1 MLSQEG
7 TPPPSP
13 PNEELSQ
20 QQELFQQAI
29 YHTRETKNE
38 TLEIKITQAYK
49 EWQALLQEKDQGERE
64 LDVMDKKIQKMKME
78 VGRLGLSRRYGV
90 ACRRV
95 TDRTSAYDFVS
106 AAKLLGPLKMV
117 LKTHLREGGE
127 EGNVVET
134 ANVVLQPRQI
144 KKMKSKLN
152 SLQRSIIEGLESL
165 AKDVQFLSQNDD
177 DDVTFANAHPPRL
190 KDFLSNFGTT
200 VERSSAKAFYT
211 IRIKST
217 KCEEDGHSDDDNVTT
232 AEDVI
237 SAALDLGQEST
248 VYRCIRHFA
257 ERIDREGFAISGRI
271 ENMLVSKV
279 LIPSMPIHV
288 RDLHG
293 FQSTAS
299 LCLREYR
306 ARWEMAGLAVPG
318 GMTLKEANRKRVS
331 KSIDQWLSGIEIGGR
346 EERRYDSTDI
356 VNFATKEGLMDEI
369 PEEIYR
375 RYVEAKH
382 KIGSEKAHTAK
393 ASSSSA
399 AAAAAINHFGSG
411 SGLGTNI
418 TTTTESPPLPDTI
431 KEFPGQIPRLFM
443 NRCQVTL
450 LGAARAIIAR
460 CGYEEVTIVN
470 NNNYNKPCYINT
482 TINSGSSSGGGG
494 DEDSTSIIL
503 GKFEQES
510 WGILSAH
517 GDKGSSSIS
526 SSSRRRSADGG
537 NRTTMTTKNKKNQTK
552 TTTTTTTTRR
562 RISRTRPLQISEDML
577 RLVQLLYG
585 ICSLAEEAKK
595 SISSSSS
602 IMESKDD
609 EEERNQEEQKV
620 ESASIMKI
628 AVQVVQLYIA
638 LTLPTFNNQLA
649 TSNFCASRRAAIIRN
664 DTIFLAG
671 HLASLHK
678 FFASAEVRRKMRRK
692 QWNMKSSEKLTI
704 RSGRALRLIDLIPPV
719 KALGTRVFSLQLD
732 RLHALAT
739 AVLLPIVSTH
749 HNNTLTNLQIAARYR
764 ECRESVAEALEI
776 PQRLATAWGPPPP
789 RISNNNTSK
798 GGGCGCVMPSKA
810 SCFIIG
816 KFLEMTMESLV
827 NGTLMA
833 KDISQECAARIRT
846 LMIQTIETIRKINF
860 LYSED
865 NKGEGNYHRK
875 IREGEDN
882 LQQEGVY
889 QYLDSYGKAMAL
901 FRILDE
907 DQTLNSVRR
916 AYNQGYLLALNPGE
930 IKNVIK
936 AIWTKSP
943 KREALLATISQ
954 LPSNIPSSFSSS
966 ISVEI

>member
-1 MLSQEG
+1 
-7 TPPPSP
+7 
-13 PNEELSQ
+13 
-20 QQELFQQAI
+20 
-29 YHTRETKNE
+29 
-38 TLEIKITQAYK
+38 
-49 EWQALLQEKDQGERE
+49 
-64 LDVMDKKIQKMKME
+64 
-78 VGRLGLSRRYGV
+78 
-90 ACRRV
+90 
-95 TDRTSAYDFVS
+95 
-106 AAKLLGPLKMV
+106 
-117 LKTHLREGGE
+117 
-127 EGNVVET
+127 
-134 ANVVLQPRQI
+134 
-144 KKMKSKLN
+144 
-152 SLQRSIIEGLESL
+152 
-165 AKDVQFLSQNDD
+165 
-177 DDVTFANAHPPRL
+177 
-190 KDFLSNFGTT
+190 
-200 VERSSAKAFYT
+200 
-211 IRIKST
+211 
-217 KCEEDGHSDDDNVTT
+217 
-232 AEDVI
+232 
-237 SAALDLGQEST
+237 
-248 VYRCIRHFA
+248 
-257 ERIDREGFAISGRI
+257 
-271 ENMLVSKV
+271 
-279 LIPSMPIHV
+279 
-288 RDLHG
+288 
-293 FQSTAS
+293 
-299 LCLREYR
+299 
-306 ARWEMAGLAVPG
+306 
-318 GMTLKEANRKRVS
+318 
-331 KSIDQWLSGIEIGGR
+331 
-346 EERRYDSTDI
+346 
-356 VNFATKEGLMDEI
+356 
-369 PEEIYR
+369 
-375 RYVEAKH
+375 
-382 KIGSEKAHTAK
+382 
-393 ASSSSA
+393 
-399 AAAAAINHFGSG
+399 
-411 SGLGTNI
+411 
-418 TTTTESPPLPDTI
+418 
-431 KEFPGQIPRLFM
+431 
-443 NRCQVTL
+443 
-450 LGAARAIIAR
+450 
-460 CGYEEVTIVN
+460 
-470 NNNYNKPCYINT
+470 
-482 TINSGSSSGGGG
+482 
-494 DEDSTSIIL
+494 
-503 GKFEQES
+503 
-510 WGILSAH
+510 
-517 GDKGSSSIS
+517 
-526 SSSRRRSADGG
+526 
-537 NRTTMTTKNKKNQTK
+537 
-552 TTTTTTTTRR
+552 
-562 RISRTRPLQISEDML
+562 ML

-602 IMESKDD
+602 IMNSKDD